1 MSELSKTSKVTTSEI
16 ELQYRK
22 ESHLRSVIKGITW
35 RIVGTLDTMILSY
48 IFTGSIKIAAAIGG
62 TEVITK
68 IGLYYLH
75 ERVWQVLPRGT
86 VRSWFTS
93 KKA

>member
-1 MSELSKTSKVTTSEI
+1 MSDLSKTPEVKPAEA

-75 ERVWQVLPRGT
+75 ERAWQVLPRGT
-86 VRSWFTS
+86 VRSWFKS
-93 KKA
+93 QKA